1 MESHFNNGVS
11 MEEQRGFTSHD
22 IKIAQQL
29 GALTSTIESL
39 NRKIDD
45 LMREKSDDSRAV
57 WAKLDFHGKLLS
69 DYNAAIRWIIGIGVG
84 FQVAWGIVLAMM
96 KGH

>member
-29 GALTSTIESL
+29 GALTSMIESL

-45 LMREKSDDSRAV
+45 LMREKSDDSKEIREKFGSQDKSISSVSAQ
-57 WAKLDFHGKLLS
+57 
-69 DYNAAIRWIIGIGVG
+69 IRWIIGAGVG
-84 FQVAWGIVLAMM
+84 FNAALLIFLAVTR
-96 KGH
+96 GG